1 MLENSCI
8 DYTSEYF
15 NRTIPIETPIT
26 QEQKSASII
35 KIESLLEKLKKA
47 QEINLSMQYN
57 LINTITESQN
67 KMSKIESMLQKI
79 NSIKK
84 PKPKKHMRY
93 TNYIPLDCFYFYT
106 PKRTHLYYHLLER
119 VFESNKK
126 DLDKEENGNNDTS
139 EKIKMNR
146 YNFSKEQD
154 NTLKKI
160 IFLNEKN
167 NIINWELVSAEMN
180 KIFNST
186 NNKKNITNKNKNFP
200 NGKEEEENK
209 YYTEDNKILELSKSN
224 DSNIIEEE
232 SLSKKKPKKK
242 TKKKTKSNKDKL
254 NTINNPN
261 NTNNTN
267 TKSITIFSPLICYV
281 RHLETSSFYKYKKW
295 NKEEDQILRR
305 AILYYGP
312 KNWQQISYCLDGRN
326 NSQCF
331 HRWMKGIN
339 PKIRRDKWSFE
350 EDLTLGIAL
359 NKIYQKKKWSKIAN
373 HLLGRT
379 DIQCRERWCNILDPS
394 LEDVE
399 WTNEED
405 LKLLNLYR
413 KHGNKWSLI
422 AKHYGNRTDNTCWR
436 RWKYLTCI
444 NVNKSFGEGYSSN
457 INDISG
463 MSKFIVDKG
472 INYDINGNG
481 SIISDFN
488 DIGKRNLFK
497 VVKYIRK

>member
-1 MLENSCI
+1 MLENSCA

-15 NRTIPIETPIT
+15 NRTIPIETSINL
-26 QEQKSASII
+26 EQKSISIS

-47 QEINLSMQYN
+47 QELNLSMQNN
-57 LINTITESQN
+57 LINTITQSQD
-67 KMSKIESMLQKI
+67 KMNKIESMLQKI

-84 PKPKKHMRY
+84 PKPKKHLRY
-93 TNYIPLDCFYFYT
+93 SNYIPLDCFYYYT
-106 PKRTHLYYHLLER
+106 PKRIHLYYHLLEK
-119 VFESNKK
+119 VFESSKK
-126 DLDKEENGNNDTS
+126 DSDKDEKENNNSEER
-139 EKIKMNR
+139 IKTNR

-154 NTLKKI
+154 NLLNKI

-167 NIINWELVSAEMN
+167 NVINWYLVSAEMN
-180 KIFNST
+180 NIFNSAN
-186 NNKKNITNKNKNFP
+186 NNKNNNINIKD
-200 NGKEEEENK
+200 
-209 YYTEDNKILELSKSN
+209 DNNDKIIST
-224 DSNIIEEE
+224 NIINIDNDNNNNNNNLISLKSEEDSFSE
-232 SLSKKKPKKK
+232 KSK
-242 TKKKTKSNKDKL
+242 TKKIKIKNKSKKESQNITKKITKSKM
-254 NTINNPN
+254 
-261 NTNNTN
+261 
-267 TKSITIFSPLICYV
+267 IFTPLICYV
-281 RHLETSSFYKYKKW
+281 RYLETTSFYKYKKW
-295 NKEEDQILRR
+295 NEKEDTILRR

-339 PKIRRDKWSFE
+339 PKIRRDKWSFL

-379 DIQCRERWCNILDPS
+379 DIQCRERWCNILDPT

-405 LKLLNLYR
+405 LKLLNLFR
-413 KHGNKWSLI
+413 KYGNKWSLI

-444 NVNKSFGEGYSSN
+444 NLSKSCGDANSNN

-463 MSKFIVDKG
+463 MSKFIVNKEMNNSE
-472 INYDINGNG
+472 INE
-481 SIISDFN
+481 SHVSDFN
-488 DIGKRNLFK
+488 NSEKKALFK
-497 VVKYIRK
+497 VVNFGRK

>member
-1 MLENSCI
+1 MLDNSCQE
-8 DYTSEYF
+8 YTSEYF
-15 NRTIPIETPIT
+15 NRTIPIGSPLI
-26 QEQKSASII
+26 QEQKPNSIS
-35 KIESLLEKLKKA
+35 KIESLLENLKKA
-47 QEINLSMQYN
+47 QEMNLSMQNN
-57 LINTITESQN
+57 LINTITQSQN
-67 KMSKIESMLQKI
+67 KMTKIESMLQKI

-84 PKPKKHMRY
+84 SKPKKHLKY
-93 TNYIPLDCFYFYT
+93 PNYIPLECFYYYT
-106 PKRTHLYYHLLER
+106 PKRTHLYYHLLEK
-119 VFESNKK
+119 VFESCKK
-126 DLDKEENGNNDTS
+126 DSEKDENLNNNS
-139 EKIKMNR
+139 EEKIKTNR
-146 YNFSKEQD
+146 FKFNKEHD
-154 NTLKKI
+154 NMLNKI

-167 NIINWELVSAEMN
+167 NVINWYLVSAEMN
-180 KIFNST
+180 KRFNSEHNKLI
-186 NNKKNITNKNKNFP
+186 NNNINA
-200 NGKEEEENK
+200 NGIEEEENNLIN
-209 YYTEDNKILELSKSN
+209 TNIINNKINN
-224 DSNIIEEE
+224 DIITIKNEDGEEE
-232 SLSKKKPKKK
+232 EEISSNKKAKKKQ
-242 TKKKTKSNKDKL
+242 TKKDKL
-254 NTINNPN
+254 NK
-261 NTNNTN
+261 
-267 TKSITIFSPLICYV
+267 KSSNDTSLMVFTPLICYV

-295 NKEEDQILRR
+295 NQEEDKILRK

-339 PKIRRDKWSFE
+339 PKIKRDKWSFE
-350 EDLTLGIAL
+350 EDLTLGISL

-413 KHGNKWSLI
+413 KYGNKWSLI

-436 RWKYLTCI
+436 RWKYLTC
-444 NVNKSFGEGYSSN
+444 VNFSKSNGEGISNTNN

-472 INYDINGNG
+472 ITSEIN
-481 SIISDFN
+481 SSQVSEFN
-488 DIGKRNLFK
+488 DLGKRKPFR
-497 VVKYIRK
+497 VVTFIRK

>member
-1 MLENSCI
+1 MLDNSCQE
-8 DYTSEYF
+8 YTSEYF
-15 NRTIPIETPIT
+15 NRTIPIGSPLI
-26 QEQKSASII
+26 QDQKPNSIS
-35 KIESLLEKLKKA
+35 KIESLLENLKKA
-47 QEINLSMQYN
+47 QELNLSMQNN

-67 KMSKIESMLQKI
+67 KMTKIESMLQKI

-84 PKPKKHMRY
+84 SKPKKHLKY
-93 TNYIPLDCFYFYT
+93 PNYIPLECFYYYT

-119 VFESNKK
+119 VFESCKK
-126 DLDKEENGNNDTS
+126 ESEKDENSNNNTE
-139 EKIKMNR
+139 EKIKTNR
-146 YNFSKEQD
+146 FKFTKEHD
-154 NTLKKI
+154 NMLNKI

-167 NIINWELVSAEMN
+167 NVINWYLVSAEMN
-180 KIFNST
+180 KRFNSEN
-186 NNKKNITNKNKNFP
+186 NNKIINNNINV
-200 NGKEEEENK
+200 NGIEEEEDGN
-209 YYTEDNKILELSKSN
+209 
-224 DSNIIEEE
+224 NIINTNIINNNINNDIIAIKNEDEEE
-232 SLSKKKPKKK
+232 DEEISSNKKEKKKQPKRNKPQKK
-242 TKKKTKSNKDKL
+242 ASN
-254 NTINNPN
+254 NA
-261 NTNNTN
+261 
-267 TKSITIFSPLICYV
+267 SITIFTPLICYV

-295 NKEEDQILRR
+295 NQEEDKILRK

-339 PKIRRDKWSFE
+339 PKIKRDKWTFE
-350 EDLTLGIAL
+350 EDLTLGISL

-413 KHGNKWSLI
+413 KYGNKWSLI

-436 RWKYLTCI
+436 RWKYLTCA
-444 NVNKSFGEGYSSN
+444 NFSKSVGEGISNTNN

-472 INYDINGNG
+472 ISSEIN
-481 SIISDFN
+481 SSQVSEFN
-488 DIGKRNLFK
+488 EVGKRKPFR
-497 VVKYIRK
+497 VVTFIRK

>member
-1 MLENSCI
+1 
-8 DYTSEYF
+8 
-15 NRTIPIETPIT
+15 
-26 QEQKSASII
+26 
-35 KIESLLEKLKKA
+35 
-47 QEINLSMQYN
+47 MQNN

-67 KMSKIESMLQKI
+67 KMTKIESMLQKI

-84 PKPKKHMRY
+84 SKPKKHLKY
-93 TNYIPLDCFYFYT
+93 PNYIPLECFYYYT

-119 VFESNKK
+119 VFESCKK
-126 DLDKEENGNNDTS
+126 DSEKDENSNKNTE
-139 EKIKMNR
+139 EKIKTNR
-146 YNFSKEQD
+146 FKFTKEHD
-154 NTLKKI
+154 NMLNKI

-167 NIINWELVSAEMN
+167 NVINWYLVSAEMN
-180 KIFNST
+180 KRFNSEN
-186 NNKKNITNKNKNFP
+186 NNKIINNNINVNGIEEEDDNNIINTNIINNNINNDIIAIKNED
-200 NGKEEEENK
+200 EEEEEEISSNK
-209 YYTEDNKILELSKSN
+209 KE
-224 DSNIIEEE
+224 
-232 SLSKKKPKKK
+232 KKKQPKKNK
-242 TKKKTKSNKDKL
+242 PQKKVSN
-254 NTINNPN
+254 NA
-261 NTNNTN
+261 
-267 TKSITIFSPLICYV
+267 SITIFTPLICYV

-295 NKEEDQILRR
+295 NQEEDKILRK

-339 PKIRRDKWSFE
+339 PKIKRDKWTFE
-350 EDLTLGIAL
+350 EDLTLGISL

-413 KHGNKWSLI
+413 KYGNKWSLI

-436 RWKYLTCI
+436 RWKYLTCA
-444 NVNKSFGEGYSSN
+444 NFSKSIGEGFSNTNN

-472 INYDINGNG
+472 ITSEIN
-481 SIISDFN
+481 SSQVSEFN
-488 DIGKRNLFK
+488 EVGKRKPFR
-497 VVKYIRK
+497 VVTFVRK